1 MKSLLIIPVVVA
13 AVIGVWA
20 AVLALTG
27 MHVHPIDPIAAG
39 ALVSIAASLGILPIL
54 LRPNADASDAWQSA
68 LAGTIIH
75 LIVPFAG
82 AAILLTTGVV
92 SWHGPFPFWLI
103 AAYWTSLFL
112 LTKQLRQLALKAHG
126 KC

>member
-1 MKSLLIIPVVVA
+1 MKSLLIIPVVVT

-20 AVLALTG
+20 VGLAMAG
-27 MHVHPIDPIAAG
+27 VHVHTIDPLAAG
-39 ALVSIAASLGILPIL
+39 VLVVVGASLGIAPIL
-54 LRPNADASDAWQSA
+54 LRRNADVAETWQAA

-75 LIVPFAG
+75 LLVTFAG

-92 SWHGPFPFWLI
+92 SWHGQFPYWLI

-112 LTKQLRQLALKAHG
+112 LTKQLRQLALKVR
-126 KC
+126 